1 MTMYDEWHEPGPK
14 YLLNGQVVP
23 AGQSG
28 MQDIEDAIDNLFNHP
43 NTAPFIALRLI
54 QQLVKSNP
62 SPEYIGRV
70 SAAFNNT
77 NGARGDMRAVI
88 KAILLDEEARSC
100 AWISNPTH
108 GKLIE
113 PMLRYF
119 NVVRQIDLDSPDGYF
134 WNNGYFFYESTG
146 QLPLTAPHV
155 FNFYPPDYVP
165 NNEFDDANLVG
176 PEYQIHN
183 SATSLAFINMVDFW
197 TSPTYFTVF
206 NTWNLGIED
215 AKLDFEA
222 LKYYAKDSEVLV
234 NQLDKLFTRGQLSTE
249 TKELIVEALDPIG
262 GSNPNIDYLGYRVKM
277 AIYLIIV
284 SPDYAILK

>member
-1 MTMYDEWHEPGPK
+1 MHQERSQKNINE
-14 YLLNGQVVP
+14 
-23 AGQSG
+23 
-28 MQDIEDAIDNLFNHP
+28 FN
-43 NTAPFIALRLI
+43 
-54 QQLVKSNP
+54 KSNFK
-62 SPEYIGRV
+62 STLY
-70 SAAFNNT
+70 N
-77 NGARGDMRAVI
+77 
-88 KAILLDEEARSC
+88 
-100 AWISNPTH
+100 
-108 GKLIE
+108 
-113 PMLRYF
+113 
-119 NVVRQIDLDSPDGYF
+119 F